1 MNTNY
6 SRGGYLP
13 SATPLLMT
21 RQPGTPC
28 ACGERTYRFDGGP
41 DEHVIPR
48 GTTAA
53 GLRAWADHCPLLRI
67 EDARARVAVGLAR

>member
-1 MNTNY
+1 MSANY

-21 RQPGTPC
+21 RQPGAPC

-48 GTTAA
+48 GTTATA
-53 GLRAWADHCPLLRI
+53 LRAWAARCPLLRA
-67 EDARARVAVGLAR
+67 EDARARAVLRE